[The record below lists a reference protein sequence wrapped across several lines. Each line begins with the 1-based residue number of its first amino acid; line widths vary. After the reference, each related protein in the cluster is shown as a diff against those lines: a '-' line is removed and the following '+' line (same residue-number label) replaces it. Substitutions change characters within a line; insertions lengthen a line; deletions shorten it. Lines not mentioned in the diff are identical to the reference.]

1 MMLGKFDYE
10 AAYSATKITGPLLF
24 GFFSICFSFILI
36 NFFLTILMEAFE
48 AVRRDPQNQSNDHE
62 VIEYLMKRMK
72 MMMGVGSP
80 PKRKV
85 ANMFKDPRLQ
95 KYVYIEGKT
104 EDQQKL
110 QELDEKVDKVIQKM
124 EGFVECDDDVKNDL
138 EKEMEEVKKKRKR
151 RIVIG

>member
-1 MMLGKFDYE
+1 MASFINLQSSCLILTGKFDYE

-95 KYVYIEGKT
+95 QYVYIEGM
-104 EDQQKL
+104 
-110 QELDEKVDKVIQKM
+110 IS
-124 EGFVECDDDVKNDL
+124 FVLFFCRVFDRWGV
-138 EKEMEEVKKKRKR
+138 
-151 RIVIG
+151 